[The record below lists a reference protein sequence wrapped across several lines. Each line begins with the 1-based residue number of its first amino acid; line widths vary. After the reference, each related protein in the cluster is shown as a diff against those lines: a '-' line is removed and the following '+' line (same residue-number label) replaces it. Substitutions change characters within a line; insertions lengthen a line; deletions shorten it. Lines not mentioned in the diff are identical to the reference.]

1 MLPIDSFKFDAD
13 RESSLAARITSAL
26 TMKTFKVFGFVFLLH
41 CGALAV
47 FLLQSGCRSTQP
59 PSQSRLQSQKLE
71 ASSLGNAVSSQV
83 AERTFLGA
91 DSSLDSAFNAGLE
104 STRFAPTRP
113 QDTGPV
119 DTDLSSAPTGQ
130 AIDSTAVAEIYSVQ
144 AGDHLWGLARKFGT
158 TVRELQVLNGLG
170 EDAALQIGQQL
181 RLPTGISS
189 STALPSVSAPAAQVP
204 ASGSS
209 YQVVAGDSLSA
220 IAKRFNTQVDTLK
233 SLNGLTND
241 RILVGDN
248 LVVPSGDAAA
258 VPATVAPSSPADALI
273 HVVEAGEYPSTIA
286 KRYGLSVQDLLDAN
300 GISDPRKLQVGQK
313 LTVGTK
319 PVELPVPTSP
329 PAPVDA
335 PAVNALTAEETL
347 ELNALNPASQN
358 PEPVQL
364 NPIQSIA
371 EDLDALV
378 EPTTTNTVE
387 NTEALTDEVDEL
399 FESAIEI
406 PVIRVE

>member
-71 ASSLGNAVSSQV
+71 ESSLGNAVSSQV

-91 DSSLDSAFNAGLE
+91 DSSLDSAFNAGLD
-104 STRFAPTRP
+104 SSRFAPTRP
-113 QDTGPV
+113 QDTDPV
-119 DTDLSSAPTGQ
+119 ATDLSSAPIEQ
-130 AIDSTAVAEIYSVQ
+130 AIDSTADAEIYSVQ

-170 EDAALQIGQQL
+170 KDAALQIGQQL
-181 RLPTGISS
+181 RLPAGISS
-189 STALPSVSAPAAQVP
+189 TTALPTVSAPAAQLP
-204 ASGSS
+204 ASASS

-258 VPATVAPSSPADALI
+258 VSATVAPSSSANALI
-273 HVVEAGEYPSTIA
+273 HVVEAGEYPATIA

-319 PVELPVPTSP
+319 PVELPVSTSP

-335 PAVNALTAEETL
+335 PAVNALTVEETL

-358 PEPVQL
+358 SEPVQL

-371 EDLDALV
+371 EDLDAIV
-378 EPTTTNTVE
+378 EPTSAITVE
-387 NTEALTDEVDEL
+387 NPEALTDEVDEL